1 MYKEEQ
7 ENIENRDVKVAVTHG
22 DFNGIGYEVII
33 KTFRNQTM
41 LDLCT
46 PVVYG
51 SSKLASYHK
60 KAINENRLHFNL
72 VKSARDAV
80 NHRLNIVNVFYQE
93 ARVELGTS
101 NPLAGELAFT
111 ALEKAVHDLKHGDVD
126 VLVTAPINKDN
137 IQSNEFHF
145 PGHTEYLAEKFESDT
160 ALMLMVAGDL
170 RIGVV
175 TGHIPIKD
183 VSGAISKSLIVK
195 KLKIMFQSLRRDFNI
210 RKPKIAVLGLNPHAG
225 DNGLIGKEEL
235 EEIIPA
241 VNELNSK
248 GELVYGPFSSDG
260 FFADGKYKGFD
271 AVLAMYHDQGLIP
284 FKTLA
289 FDDGVNFTAGLP
301 VVRTSPG
308 HGTAYDIAGKNL
320 AKPDS
325 FRAAVYLAIDI
336 FRNRKMYDEVNAN
349 PLPLPS
355 QVDKGKDETI
365 NPFAEEMNIDE

>member
-1 MYKEEQ
+1 M
-7 ENIENRDVKVAVTHG
+7 N
-22 DFNGIGYEVII
+22 
-33 KTFRNQTM
+33 
-41 LDLCT
+41 
-46 PVVYG
+46 
-51 SSKLASYHK
+51 
-60 KAINENRLHFNL
+60 
-72 VKSARDAV
+72 
-80 NHRLNIVNVFYQE
+80 
-93 ARVELGTS
+93 
-101 NPLAGELAFT
+101 
-111 ALEKAVHDLKHGDVD
+111 
-126 VLVTAPINKDN
+126 
-137 IQSNEFHF
+137 
-145 PGHTEYLAEKFESDT
+145 
-160 ALMLMVAGDL
+160 
-170 RIGVV
+170 
-175 TGHIPIKD
+175 
-183 VSGAISKSLIVK
+183 K

-271 AVLAMYHDQGLIP
+271 AILAMYHDQGLIP

-289 FDDGVNFTAGLP
+289 FDEGVNFTAGLP

-336 FRNRKMYDEVNAN
+336 FRNRKIYDEVNAN

>member
-111 ALEKAVHDLKHGDVD
+111 ALEKAVHDLKHDDVD

-195 KLKIMFQSLRRDFNI
+195 KLKIMIQSLRRDFNI

-289 FDDGVNFTAGLP
+289 FDEGVNFTAGLP

-336 FRNRKMYDEVNAN
+336 FRNRKIYDEVNAN

>member
-271 AVLAMYHDQGLIP
+271 AILAMYHDQGLIP

-289 FDDGVNFTAGLP
+289 FDEGVNFTAGLP

>member
-336 FRNRKMYDEVNAN
+336 FRNRKIYDEVNAN